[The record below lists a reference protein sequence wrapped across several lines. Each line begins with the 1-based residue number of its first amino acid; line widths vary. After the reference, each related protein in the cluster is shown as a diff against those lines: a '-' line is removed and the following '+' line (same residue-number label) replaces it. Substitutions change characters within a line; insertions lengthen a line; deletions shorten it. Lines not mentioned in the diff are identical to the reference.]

1 MFTGII
7 TDIGT
12 IAGMKKSDGV
22 IELKIN
28 CHYQADSIDI
38 GASIACA
45 GICLTVIEKGQ
56 ENETCWFC
64 VEASNETAN
73 ITTLG
78 TWREGMD
85 VNLERALKIGDEL
98 GGHMVSGHVDG
109 TVKIISKT
117 ADGTSIRYVLQAPKN
132 LAGFIAPKGSVTL
145 DGVSLTVNEVDG
157 VEFGVNI
164 IPHTTQVTTWG
175 TREASD
181 DMNLEIDRMA
191 RYAARLVQWE
201 QQEQGR

>member
-12 IAGMKKSDGV
+12 IAALEKSGGDV
-22 IELKIN
+22 KLKIN

-45 GICLTVIEKGQ
+45 GICLTVIEKG
-56 ENETCWFC
+56 EAGATCWFC

-73 ITTLG
+73 LTTLDA
-78 TWREGMD
+78 WHEGMD
-85 VNLERALKIGDEL
+85 INLERALKIGDEL

-109 TVKIISKT
+109 TAKIISAT
-117 ADGTSIRYVLQAPKN
+117 PDGTSSRFVLQAPAN

-175 TREASD
+175 NRAPGD
-181 DMNLEIDRMA
+181 NMNLEIDTMA
-191 RYAARLVQWE
+191 RYAARLAQWE
-201 QQEQGR
+201 TQE

>member
-12 IAGMKKSDGV
+12 IAALEKSAGA
-22 IELKIN
+22 IRLKVSN
-28 CHYQADSIDI
+28 HYQADSIDI

-56 ENETCWFC
+56 EDNVCWFSAQ
-64 VEASNETAN
+64 ASNETAN
-73 ITTLG
+73 LTTLD
-78 TWREGMD
+78 TWREGMS

-109 TVKIISKT
+109 TAKIISRT
-117 ADGTSIRYVLQAPKN
+117 TDGSSTRFVLQAPES

-157 VEFGVNI
+157 EEFGVNI
-164 IPHTTQVTTWG
+164 IPHTKQVTTWG
-175 TREASD
+175 KREPND
-181 DMNLEIDRMA
+181 HMNLEIDLMA
-191 RYAARLVQWE
+191 RYAARLALWDK
-201 QQEQGR
+201 QE

>member
-12 IAGMKKSDGV
+12 ITALEKSAGA
-22 IELKIN
+22 IRLKIT
-28 CHYQADSIDI
+28 CHYQADSIAI

-56 ENETCWFC
+56 KGENCWFSA
-64 VEASNETAN
+64 EASNETAN
-73 ITTLG
+73 LTTLG
-78 TWREGMD
+78 TWREGR
-85 VNLERALKIGDEL
+85 VINLERALKIGDEL

-109 TVKIISKT
+109 TARIISRT
-117 ADGTSIRYVLQAPKN
+117 ADGSSTRFVLAAPES

-157 VEFGVNI
+157 VDFGVNI
-164 IPHTTQVTTWG
+164 IPHTTQETTWG
-175 TREASD
+175 GLEPGD
-181 DMNLEIDRMA
+181 DMNLEIDLMA
-191 RYAARLVQWE
+191 RYAARLALWDK
-201 QQEQGR
+201 QE

>member
-12 IAGMKKSDGV
+12 IAALEKSEGG
-22 IELKIN
+22 IKLKISN
-28 CHYQADSIDI
+28 HYRADSIDI

-56 ENETCWFC
+56 ECETCWFSA
-64 VEASNETAN
+64 EASNETAN
-73 ITTLG
+73 LTTLD
-78 TWREGMD
+78 TWREGMA

-98 GGHMVSGHVDG
+98 GGHMVSGHIDG
-109 TVKIISKT
+109 TAKIISRT
-117 ADGTSIRYVLQAPKN
+117 ADGSSVRFVLQAPEN

-164 IPHTTQVTTWG
+164 IPHTAEVTTWG
-175 TREASD
+175 SRAPGD
-181 DMNLEIDRMA
+181 DMNLEIDVMA
-191 RYAARLVQWE
+191 RYAARLAFWDK
-201 QQEQGR
+201 QE